1 MATGKKTG
9 GRRKGTPN
17 RATSE
22 RQAAVAAS
30 GITPLAIMME
40 SARWAHAQ
48 ATQLTEE
55 LAEAEPSLETEEL
68 FTRMMR
74 LRHAAVAWAHCAAP
88 YVHPRLAAIAHKL
101 ANSDGS
107 PVRPTVNV
115 YIDGEPL
122 RDNEPERLALAETGP
137 SSSDKRH

>member
-30 GITPLAIMME
+30 GITPLAMMME

-48 ATQLTEE
+48 ATQLTEQ
-55 LAEAEPSLETEEL
+55 LAEAEPSLDTTEL
-68 FTRMMR
+68 
-74 LRHAAVAWAHCAAP
+74 LREMIRFRQLAVEWAHMAAP
-88 YVHPRLAAIAHKL
+88 YVHPRLAAIAHRH
-101 ANSDGS
+101 AHEDGS
-107 PVRPTVNV
+107 PVKPIVNV
-115 YIDGEPL
+115 YIHGNPRPEGAGPL
-122 RDNEPERLALAETGP
+122 SERGDNIPDR
-137 SSSDKRH
+137 RH